1 LSVDTSALEKS
12 ASTLTPILEW
22 DAPDSHRHAVQF
34 YEDDRFMV
42 DGLAR
47 FVGSALGAGDS
58 AVVIAT
64 GPHREAL
71 AARLKARGL
80 DVDGAGRDG
89 RYIALD
95 AAETLARFLVDDV
108 PDSERF
114 FEVVGDLV
122 SRAAAAACGEPPQV
136 AAFGEMVALLWASGR
151 RDAALQLER
160 LWNRLG
166 SMRSF
171 TLHCAYPI
179 SFFPEAADAEPMA
192 KICAE
197 HASVKP
203 AESYAALAGE
213 DERLRLIAQLQQKAQ
228 ALEVEIDRRK
238 DFDRQKDAFLSAA
251 AHDLRTPLTSIHG
264 LVQMLARRLSRVELP
279 EADQAKD
286 TLDAIQCGTKK
297 MAGLIDEL
305 LDVSRLETL
314 GTLALNRHEV
324 DLVDVVRCVVL
335 EQGLLS
341 HKSPVRLTST
351 VEHLVGSWDRG
362 RLERALTNVVSNAL
376 KYSPAGGDIDVTI
389 DHDESDGQRCAIVKV
404 ADHGIGVPAADQE
417 RIFERFQRA
426 GNVAGQLPG
435 NGIGLSY
442 VRDVV
447 LQHAGAVSV
456 HSQEGAGTTI
466 ILRLPI
472 EAPQSPESS

>member
-1 LSVDTSALEKS
+1 LTGGR
-12 ASTLTPILEW
+12 TLI
-22 DAPDSHRHAVQF
+22 
-34 YEDDRFMV
+34 
-42 DGLAR
+42 
-47 FVGSALGAGDS
+47 
-58 AVVIAT
+58 
-64 GPHREAL
+64 
-71 AARLKARGL
+71 
-80 DVDGAGRDG
+80 GRKM
-89 RYIALD
+89 
-95 AAETLARFLVDDV
+95 
-108 PDSERF
+108 PS
-114 FEVVGDLV
+114 
-122 SRAAAAACGEPPQV
+122 CPQ
-136 AAFGEMVALLWASGR
+136 
-151 RDAALQLER
+151 
-160 LWNRLG
+160 
-166 SMRSF
+166 
-171 TLHCAYPI
+171 
-179 SFFPEAADAEPMA
+179 
-192 KICAE
+192 
-197 HASVKP
+197 
-203 AESYAALAGE
+203 
-213 DERLRLIAQLQQKAQ
+213 
-228 ALEVEIDRRK
+228 
-238 DFDRQKDAFLSAA
+238 
-251 AHDLRTPLTSIHG
+251 HG

-314 GTLALNRHEV
+314 GTLALNRQEV